1 MMGFFCHRLSVTVCA
16 VVLFATTLMPFSA
29 NAANADLAGVD
40 AALVEDLVAAS
51 RILVD
56 QGVLDAFGHVSVR
69 DPRDPG
75 HFLMSRNL
83 APALVTAADI
93 MVFDVDTGEPVNAQ
107 GRRVFLERFIH
118 GGIYKS
124 RPDVNSIVHS
134 HSPSVIPFGIVA
146 SVPLRPVFHMSG
158 FLYAGVPIYE
168 IRNDAGMSNMLI
180 ANIGLGRALAG
191 VLDDKSVVL
200 MRGHGNVVAAP
211 SIPVAVYRTVYTE
224 VNARLQIQAIALGG
238 PINYLTQEE
247 GRKAGEVTETQV
259 RRPWELW
266 KSKALHNSAAQ

>member
-1 MMGFFCHRLSVTVCA
+1 MTGIVCRKQSFIALAICLIIVVCA
-16 VVLFATTLMPFSA
+16 PVSVR
-29 NAANADLAGVD
+29 AAQSDIDGVD
-40 AALVEDLVAAS
+40 PALIDDLVAAS

-93 MVFDVDTGEPVNAQ
+93 MVFDVASGEPVDAR

-118 GGIYKS
+118 GAVYKARS
-124 RPDVNSIVHS
+124 DVNSVVHS

-158 FLYAGVPIYE
+158 FLYVGVPIYE

-180 ANIGLGRALAG
+180 ANIGLGHSLAG
-191 VLDDKSVVL
+191 VLADKSVVL

-211 SIPVAVYRTVYTE
+211 SIPVAVYRAVYTE

-238 PINYLTQEE
+238 PINYLEPEE
-247 GRKAGEVTETQV
+247 ARKAGEVTETQV
-259 RRPWELW
+259 RRPWGLW
-266 KSKALHNSAAQ
+266 KSKAMREAPQ

>member
-1 MMGFFCHRLSVTVCA
+1 MTGHIRRKQSFIALAICALVAVCA
-16 VVLFATTLMPFSA
+16 PLSLR
-29 NAANADLAGVD
+29 AAQSDIDGVD
-40 AALVEDLVAAS
+40 PALIEDLVAAS

-75 HFLMSRNL
+75 RYLMSRNL

-93 MVFDVDTGEPVNAQ
+93 MVFDVETGEPVDAQ

-118 GGIYKS
+118 AAIYKS
-124 RPDVNSIVHS
+124 RPDVNAVVHS

-146 SVPLRPVFHMSG
+146 SVPLQPVFHMSG

-180 ANIGLGRALAG
+180 ANIELGRALAG
-191 VLDDKSVVL
+191 VLADKSVVL

-211 SIPVAVYRTVYTE
+211 SIPVAVYRAVYTE

-238 PINYLTQEE
+238 PINYLAPEE
-247 GRKAGEVTETQV
+247 ARKAGETTETQV

-266 KSKALHNSAAQ
+266 KSKAMREAQ